1 MATKE
6 LTAALA
12 WLDATAPLSARNTY
26 RLKHTT
32 RSVRAMVTDVRHRID
47 IEKLGAELPADTLS
61 LNEVGVVTLRTTEP
75 VFVDDYR
82 HSRAT
87 GSFVLI
93 DEMTNQTVAA
103 GMVQL
108 ETA

>member
-1 MATKE
+1 
-6 LTAALA
+6 
-12 WLDATAPLSARNTY
+12 
-26 RLKHTT
+26 
-32 RSVRAMVTDVRHRID
+32 VRAIVTDVRHRID
-47 IEKLGAELPADTLS
+47 IENLGAACSADTLA

-93 DEMTNQTVAA
+93 DETTNQTVAA

>member
-1 MATKE
+1 M
-6 LTAALA
+6 
-12 WLDATAPLSARNTY
+12 PLS
-26 RLKHTT
+26 
-32 RSVRAMVTDVRHRID
+32 
-47 IEKLGAELPADTLS
+47 PADTLS